1 MSLDDIM
8 TSILKK
14 LLQKRLLTMRTSEIF
29 FQKLININFE
39 LTSVS
44 DTWVGY
50 TWVDF

>member
-39 LTSVS
+39 LTCFGHMGGLHM
-44 DTWVGY
+44 D
-50 TWVDF
+50 